1 MKLEEHPTVRS
12 YRQRQQDKSVSTT
25 HVPLSHERLITMARE
40 EGADD
45 VGLVDIQRSSLD
57 AYRQDLIDV
66 MPDTSAIMC
75 LAFKVNREALRASTH
90 SIADIEFK
98 HMWMKVNRVARKIV
112 SRMQALGIRALNAPA
127 SFPYEAERWPGKMW
141 FACDKIF
148 AIEAGLGQ
156 MGLNRLVLHPHLG
169 GNILLGNI
177 LIAGDID
184 RYDQPI
190 DYNPCIECKLCAAV
204 CPVGAIRQDWT
215 FDFFSCYTHN
225 YRERLGGFQDW
236 VENVVESKNRYDYR
250 HRFSDAET
258 ISMWQNLSIA
268 AQTRCDRCM
277 AVCPAGEEAIGEYL
291 EDRKKYRQRIVTP
304 FNEKRETIYVVA
316 GSDAEAF
323 TAKRFP
329 AKTVKRISNGLRPNS
344 AESFLQS
351 LPLVFQKH
359 PSQGL
364 NATFH
369 FSFSGAEN
377 CEGTVTIRDQTISV
391 EPKLTGQSDLHVFA
405 DSRTWIDFL
414 SGEKNLVWAL
424 LTRKIRIKGSPSLM
438 KAFAKCFPS

>member
-1 MKLEEHPTVRS
+1 M
-12 YRQRQQDKSVSTT
+12 
-25 HVPLSHERLITMARE
+25 
-40 EGADD
+40 
-45 VGLVDIQRSSLD
+45 
-57 AYRQDLIDV
+57 
-66 MPDTSAIMC
+66 
-75 LAFKVNREALRASTH
+75 
-90 SIADIEFK
+90 
-98 HMWMKVNRVARKIV
+98 
-112 SRMQALGIRALNAPA
+112 
-127 SFPYEAERWPGKMW
+127 
-141 FACDKIF
+141 
-148 AIEAGLGQ
+148 
-156 MGLNRLVLHPHLG
+156 LHPLLG

-184 RYDQPI
+184 QYDQPI
-190 DYNPCIECKLCAAV
+190 DYNPCIECKLCVAV

-236 VENVVESKNRYDYR
+236 VESVVESKNRHDYR
-250 HRFSDAET
+250 HRVSDAET
-258 ISMWQNLSIA
+258 ISMWQNLSIG

-277 AVCPAGEEAIGEYL
+277 AVCPAGEEAIGDYL
-291 EDRKKYRQRIVTP
+291 EDRKKYTQSIVTP
-304 FNEKRETIYVVA
+304 FNDKRETIYVVA
-316 GSDAEAF
+316 GSDAEAY
-323 TAKRFP
+323 TTKRFP

-359 PSQGL
+359 PSEDL

-405 DSRTWIDFL
+405 DSRTWVDFL

-424 LTRKIRIKGSPSLM
+424 LTRKIRIKGAPSLM